1 MKAKE
6 LEKLVVDNGWF
17 FVRQNGSH
25 RIYKHE
31 ALNGIVVI
39 PFHSSKDLPKGTEQS
54 IIRKSG
60 IKR

>member
-6 LEKLVVDNGWF
+6 IEKLIINDGWF

-31 ALNGIVVI
+31 AHKGIVVI
-39 PFHSSKDLPKGTEQS
+39 PFHSSKELPKGTEQS
-54 IIRKSG
+54 IIKKAG
-60 IKR
+60 IKK

>member
-6 LEKLVVDNGWF
+6 IEKLVINNGWF

-31 ALNGIVVI
+31 TLIGIVVI

-54 IIRKSG
+54 IFKKAG
-60 IKR
+60 IKL